1 MCHSKKSAMHVQLK
15 MRTKNRTLEKP
26 AFQQKMTGFVVG
38 FSGSKIFCLHVYNMT
53 TFEVPLSSPMF
64 QVCLNYVLYTMAAF
78 GNIVPNRIWV
88 KSQFQLPMSK
98 KSEKIK
104 ALFYVHFKSGH
115 KIVSL
120 FFLIS
125 YLLIEIC
132 LKYFSDKNPQN
143 SLWKYLI
150 SKFCE
155 SKLESYVWMKVW
167 CFWNLSPWNVINPI
181 GS

>member
-15 MRTKNRTLEKP
+15 MRTKNRALEKP

-64 QVCLNYVLYTMAAF
+64 QVCLSYVLYTMAAF
-78 GNIVPNRIWV
+78 GNFFPNHIWV
-88 KSQFQLPMSK
+88 KSQFHLPMSK
-98 KSEKIK
+98 KSEENKGTIFMSTLK
-104 ALFYVHFKSGH
+104 VDITK
-115 KIVSL
+115 VSL

-125 YLLIEIC
+125 YSLIEIC

-143 SLWKYLI
+143 SVYGNTWFQ
-150 SKFCE
+150 S
-155 SKLESYVWMKVW
+155 SV
-167 CFWNLSPWNVINPI
+167 NQN
-181 GS
+181 